1 MSEEAK
7 RELKEMSIEELYE
20 ILSKTDELMELAKSR
35 IVEVKEEDLKPK
47 RTKRGSKNW
56 LSQ

>member
-47 RTKRGSKNW
+47 RTKRGSKN
-56 LSQ
+56 